1 MSVEDMKDFIETFSA
16 IPDDPKTPFIVAHE
30 LAQNE
35 DGTYHLSVIISSH
48 ALIDLILKDPS
59 DKLIQV
65 DFTHNLSVDDFL
77 VAMVGCPNDSRV
89 LSDLCEHHDGREQTF
104 HDGRSGLDPTES
116 CGQREGRNGRWCQAH
131 QCRHIQGFWRDTK
144 QQTHFSFLCIEHL

>member
-1 MSVEDMKDFIETFSA
+1 MSVEDMKDFIESFSA

-65 DFTHNLSVDDFL
+65 DFTHNLSVVDFL
-77 VAMVGCPNDSRV
+77 WGKHQIGNQLAANEPSRRLSENDLRKVNKFAANTKLVARFINLTAKS
-89 LSDLCEHHDGREQTF
+89 
-104 HDGRSGLDPTES
+104 
-116 CGQREGRNGRWCQAH
+116 
-131 QCRHIQGFWRDTK
+131 
-144 QQTHFSFLCIEHL
+144 IELEAK

>member
-1 MSVEDMKDFIETFSA
+1 MIKVKLGRSRTQMSVEDMKDFIESFSA

-35 DGTYHLSVIISSH
+35 DGTFHLSVIISSH

-65 DFTHNLSVDDFL
+65 DFTHN
-77 VAMVGCPNDSRV
+77 
-89 LSDLCEHHDGREQTF
+89 DG
-104 HDGRSGLDPTES
+104 HSGLDPTES
-116 CGQREGRNGRWCQAH
+116 CGLR
-131 QCRHIQGFWRDTK
+131 
-144 QQTHFSFLCIEHL
+144 

>member
-1 MSVEDMKDFIETFSA
+1 MSVEDMKDFIESFSA

-65 DFTHNLSVDDFL
+65 DFNLRVDDFL
-77 VAMVGCPNDSRV
+77 VAIVGCPNDSQEYCPICVSITTGENRRSTMDV
-89 LSDLCEHHDGREQTF
+89 LGWIRQNHVGSVKAVMADGAKPISVAKYK
-104 HDGRSGLDPTES
+104 D
-116 CGQREGRNGRWCQAH
+116 
-131 QCRHIQGFWRDTK
+131 
-144 QQTHFSFLCIEHL
+144 

>member
-1 MSVEDMKDFIETFSA
+1 MSVEDMKDFIESFSA

-30 LAQNE
+30 IA
-35 DGTYHLSVIISSH
+35 H

-77 VAMVGCPNDSRV
+77 VAMVGCPNDSQEYCPICVSITTGENRRSTMDILGWIRQNHGGCV
-89 LSDLCEHHDGREQTF
+89 KAVMADGAKPISIAIYKVFGEKIIRLMCYY
-104 HDGRSGLDPTES
+104 HMR
-116 CGQREGRNGRWCQAH
+116 
-131 QCRHIQGFWRDTK
+131 K
-144 QQTHFSFLCIEHL
+144 YV

>member
-1 MSVEDMKDFIETFSA
+1 MSVEDMKDFIESFSA

-30 LAQNE
+30 LAQND

-65 DFTHNLSVDDFL
+65 DFTHNLSVDGFL
-77 VAMVGCPNDSRV
+77 VAMVGCPNDSQEYCPICVSITTGENRRSTMDV
-89 LSDLCEHHDGREQTF
+89 LGWIRQNHVGCVKAVMADGAKPISVAIYKVFGEKIIRLMCYY
-104 HDGRSGLDPTES
+104 HMR
-116 CGQREGRNGRWCQAH
+116 
-131 QCRHIQGFWRDTK
+131 K
-144 QQTHFSFLCIEHL
+144 